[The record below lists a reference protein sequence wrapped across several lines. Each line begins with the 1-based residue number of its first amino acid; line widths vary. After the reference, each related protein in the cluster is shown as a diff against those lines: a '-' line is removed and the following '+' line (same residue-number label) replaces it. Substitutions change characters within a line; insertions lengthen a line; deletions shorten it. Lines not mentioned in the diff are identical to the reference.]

1 MEPIEKLKK
10 GHLEKI
16 KMIVF
21 DVDGVLVP
29 RGTKI
34 KQVGNITTLETKVIR
49 KKQIEQMRELNKKGF

>member
-1 MEPIEKLKK
+1 MSKK
-10 GHLEKI
+10 EISKI

-34 KQVGNITTLETKVIR
+34 KQTGNTTTLQTKVIA
-49 KKQIEQMRELNKKGF
+49 KKQKAGII